1 MGTSEMFIHP
11 SLAFIA
17 AAIILP
23 FLPREGGGRAAAKAL
38 LLIPPVIAIIAAFTN
53 SHGDYAAISWL
64 GQTLHLGRVDA
75 MSSIFI
81 QVFAVMSLAG
91 LIFSL
96 HVEDRYQHVSALFYV
111 AGGMG
116 CVLAGD
122 YLSLFLFWEIMAIG
136 STFLVMLNRTRESV
150 LAGFRYFLYHV
161 LGGLFLLAGLVMR
174 YKATGTFDFVVLEG
188 VSQATANSYDWLIL
202 LGFCVNAA
210 VVPLHAWLPD
220 AYPRGTVT
228 GSVFMCAYTTKTA
241 VYVLMRGFAGWEVLA
256 VAGTVMAVY
265 GVLYA
270 SMENNARRILSYHIV
285 SQVGYMVAGIGVGT
299 AMTLNGA
306 AAHAYAHILYK
317 GLLFMTTGAVLYSVG
332 TAKLDELGGLAGR
345 LPLVML
351 LYMVAALSISGMP
364 VFNGFISK
372 TMTIAGAAQH
382 HRTLIALGLE
392 IAAVGTFISVGLKLP
407 YFAFWG
413 GKPLD
418 SKRELKPIPANMYA
432 GMAILAVLCVAQG
445 LFPDMLYR
453 YLPFA
458 MNAANH
464 NEYNPWTAWNVLQSS
479 MLLGFAGLAFYVM
492 RRVITP
498 HTALNLD
505 FDWFYRLIGRG
516 VLALVCRPAAAVD
529 NVWTN
534 VYNVIGVRFLKLCA
548 AFTKIFDKYVI
559 DLIVDGGALGVR
571 EIGGLGSLTQNGR
584 LQHYLGLMVV
594 FVAVIL
600 ALIWYVAPFFGN

>member
-11 SLAFIA
+11 SLAFIIA
-17 AAIILP
+17 ALILP
-23 FLPREGGGRAAAKAL
+23 ALPKEGPGKTLAKIIM
-38 LLIPPVIAIIAAFTN
+38 LIPPLVAIYAAFTN
-53 SHGDYAAISWL
+53 SMGTNIGIEWL
-64 GQTLHLGRVDA
+64 GQTLRIARLDA
-75 MSSIFI
+75 MSAIFI
-81 QVFAVMSLAG
+81 QVFSVMSLAG
-91 LIFSL
+91 IIFAL
-96 HVEDRYQHVSALFYV
+96 HVDDRWQHTAAMFYV

-122 YLSLFLFWEIMAIG
+122 YLTLFIFWEIMAIG
-136 STFLVMLNRTRESV
+136 STFLVMMNRTRESV

-174 YKATGTFDFVVLEG
+174 YNVTNTFDFNPIDPG
-188 VSQATANSYDWLIL
+188 VAQYYDWLIL

-241 VYVLMRGFAGWEVLA
+241 VYVLMRGFQGWEVLA
-256 VAGTVMAVY
+256 VAGTIMAIY

-285 SQVGYMVAGIGVGT
+285 SQVGYMVAGIGVGA
-299 AMTLNGA
+299 AMTVNGA

-317 GLLFMTTGAVLYSVG
+317 GLLFMSVGAVLYAAG
-332 TAKLDELGGLAGR
+332 TAKLDQLGGLAGR
-345 LPLVML
+345 LPWVMI

-364 VFNGFISK
+364 IFNGFVSK
-372 TMTIAGAAQH
+372 TMTIAGAANE
-382 HRTLIALGLE
+382 HRYLIALGLE
-392 IAAVGTFISVGLKLP
+392 IAAVGTFVSVGLKLP

-418 SKRELKPIPANMYA
+418 TQRELKPIPVNMYV

-445 LFPDMLYR
+445 LYPEMLYK
-453 YLPFA
+453 YLPNP
-458 MNAANH
+458 MNAELGT
-464 NEYNPWTAWNVLQSS
+464 EYHPWTAWNVLQSS
-479 MLLGFAGLAFYVM
+479 MLLGFAGLAFYYM
-492 RRVITP
+492 RGIITP
-498 HTALNLD
+498 HAYLNLD

-516 VLALVCRPAAAVD
+516 VLALVCRPIAAID

-534 VYNVIGVRFLKLCA
+534 VYKTVGLSFLKLFA
-548 AFTKIFDKYVI
+548 GFTKFFDRHII
-559 DLIVDGGALGVR
+559 DGVVDGTAYGTRSLGRLGAMA
-571 EIGGLGSLTQNGR
+571 QNGR
-584 LQHYLGLMVV
+584 LQQYLGMMVI
-594 FVAVIL
+594 FISVIL
-600 ALIWYVAPFFGN
+600 ALIWYCK

>member
-1 MGTSEMFIHP
+1 MVTSEFIHP
-11 SLAFIA
+11 SLAFIIV
-17 AAIILP
+17 AIILP
-23 FLPREGGGRAAAKAL
+23 FLPKEGGGKALAKAL
-38 LLIPPVIAIIAAFTN
+38 MLIPPVVAIYAAFTN
-53 SHGDYAAISWL
+53 APNTYLTGEWL
-64 GQTLHLGRVDA
+64 GQTLVWARLDA
-75 MSSIFI
+75 MSGIFI

-91 LIFSL
+91 IIFAL
-96 HVEDRYQHVSALFYV
+96 HVEDRWQHVAALFYV

-122 YLSLFLFWEIMAIG
+122 YLTLFLFWEIMAIG
-136 STFLVMLNRTRESV
+136 STFLVMLNKTRESV

-174 YKATGTFDFVVLEG
+174 YKATGTFDFTVLAG
-188 VSQATANSYDWLIL
+188 LTQGTAQMYDWLIL
-202 LGFCVNAA
+202 TGFCVNAA

-241 VYVLMRGFAGWEVLA
+241 VYVLMRGFAGWEILA

-299 AMTLNGA
+299 ALTINGA

-317 GLLFMTTGAVLYSVG
+317 GLLFMSAGAVLYAAG

-345 LPLVML
+345 LPWVMI

-364 VFNGFISK
+364 IFNGFISK
-372 TMTIAGAAQH
+372 TMTIAGAAED
-382 HRTLIALGLE
+382 HRYLVALGLE
-392 IAAVGTFISVGLKLP
+392 IAAMGTFISVGLKLP

-418 SKRELKPIPANMYA
+418 MKRELKPIPFNMYL
-432 GMAILAVLCVAQG
+432 GMALLAVLCIAQG
-445 LFPDMLYR
+445 LFPDMLYK
-453 YLPFA
+453 YLPIP
-458 MNAANH
+458 MTETNH
-464 NEYNPWTAWNVLQSS
+464 NIYQPWTMWSVLQSS
-479 MLLGFAGLAFYVM
+479 MLLGFSELAFYVM
-492 RRVITP
+492 REVITP
-498 HTALNLD
+498 HKALNLD

-516 VLALVCRPAAAVD
+516 VLALICRPFAFID
-529 NVWTN
+529 NIWTN
-534 VYNVIGVRFLKLCA
+534 VYKTIGLRFLKLFA
-548 AFTKIFDKYVI
+548 AFTVFFDRGVI
-559 DLIVDGGALGVR
+559 DGVVDNTAYGVR
-571 EIGGLGSLTQNGR
+571 GLGRLGAVTQSGR
-584 LQHYLGLMVV
+584 LQQYLGMMVT
-594 FVAVIL
+594 FIAIIL
-600 ALIWYVAPFFGN
+600 ALVWYCN

>member
-11 SLAFIA
+11 SLAFIIV
-17 AAIILP
+17 AIILP
-23 FLPREGGGRAAAKAL
+23 FLPRTGGGNAAAKG
-38 LLIPPVIAIIAAFTN
+38 LLILAPLVAIYAAFTN
-53 SHGDYAAISWL
+53 VPGVYGHITWL
-64 GQTLHLGRVDA
+64 GQTLTLGRLDSLSA
-75 MSSIFI
+75 IFI
-81 QVFAVMSLAG
+81 HVFAVMSLAG
-91 LIFSL
+91 IIFAL
-96 HVEDRYQHVSALFYV
+96 HVEDRWQHVAALFY
-111 AGGMG
+111 AGGGMG

-122 YLSLFLFWEIMAIG
+122 FLTLFVFWEIMAIG
-136 STFLVMLNRTRESV
+136 STFLIMLGRTREQVS
-150 LAGFRYFLYHV
+150 AAFRYFLYHV

-174 YKATGTFDFVVLEG
+174 YNATGTFDFVVLDG
-188 VSQATANSYDWLIL
+188 VTQSTASPYDWLIL

-228 GSVFMCAYTTKTA
+228 GSVFMCAFTTKTA
-241 VYVLMRGFAGWEVLA
+241 VYVLMRGFAGWEILA
-256 VAGTVMAVY
+256 IAGTVMAVY

-317 GLLFMTTGAVLYSVG
+317 GLLFMSTGAVLYAVG

-345 LPLVML
+345 LPWVMV

-364 VFNGFISK
+364 IFNGFISK
-372 TMTIAGAAQH
+372 TMTIAGAAEA
-382 HRTLIALGLE
+382 HRTWVALGLE

-413 GKPLD
+413 GKSLD
-418 SKRELKPIPANMYA
+418 MKREIKPIPANMYV
-432 GMAILAVLCVAQG
+432 GMSILAVLCIAQG
-445 LFPDMLYR
+445 LYPEMLYR
-453 YLPFA
+453 YLPQE
-458 MNAANH
+458 MTGEH
-464 NEYNPWTAWNVLQSS
+464 VYHPWTVWHVLQSG
-479 MLLGFAGLAFYVM
+479 MLLGFSGLAFYFM
-492 RRVITP
+492 RKIITP

-516 VLALVCRPAAAVD
+516 VLALICRPAAAID

-534 VYNVIGVRFLKLCA
+534 VYNTVGIRFLKISGCLTS
-548 AFTKIFDKYVI
+548 FFDRYII
-559 DLIVDGGALGVR
+559 DGVVDNTAYGVR
-571 EIGGLGSLTQNGR
+571 GLGILGAMLQSGR
-584 LQHYLGLMVV
+584 LQMYLGMMVTFIV
-594 FVAVIL
+594 IIL
-600 ALIWYVAPFFGN
+600 AIICYL